1 MSCILIY
8 YENGAKMT
16 RPIYSRQEY
25 MALRD
30 SDKQRMLVAMARAG
44 DAEAKRKLI
53 QFNYS
58 CIPETPQPPLGGDSP
73 KGAPL
78 KGCKVASTTVGMD
91 IDFDKSDPDYAQK
104 MEGVPA
110 LVLSKQSDLGL
121 LMLERSAS
129 KGYHLVFKRR
139 EGLTQEENL
148 QWASDLLGV
157 KYDEGA
163 KDATR
168 VFFTTTGSQEDLFFL
183 DDELFSPTP
192 MPLPRAGSIMGTGSE
207 QPALAGVE
215 RGANDTLR

>member
-30 SDKQRMLVAMARAG
+30 SDKQKTLVAMARAG

-58 CIPETPQPPLGGDSP
+58 CIPGEDG
-73 KGAPL
+73 KL

-139 EGLTQEENL
+139 ECLTQEENL
-148 QWASDLLGV
+148 Q
-157 KYDEGA
+157 
-163 KDATR
+163 
-168 VFFTTTGSQEDLFFL
+168 
-183 DDELFSPTP
+183 
-192 MPLPRAGSIMGTGSE
+192 
-207 QPALAGVE
+207 
-215 RGANDTLR
+215 